1 MFISSIN
8 VFNVGVKPG
17 CSFDLTLACKLK
29 KLFFRMSWSNGAV
42 CPGGAKVRFVHFW
55 CPRFVTLANV
65 EYLEVLLDL
74 KIKFA
79 GAIETKKYDTN
90 P

>member
-1 MFISSIN
+1 MN
-8 VFNVGVKPG
+8 VMESLMVQ
-17 CSFDLTLACKLK
+17 CAAT
-29 KLFFRMSWSNGAV
+29 V
-42 CPGGAKVRFVHFW
+42 CPGGARVRFVHFW

-79 GAIETKKYDTN
+79 GAIETKKYETN
-90 P
+90 PMGSRSQKTEHNKKIKFF

>member
-1 MFISSIN
+1 
-8 VFNVGVKPG
+8 
-17 CSFDLTLACKLK
+17 
-29 KLFFRMSWSNGAV
+29 MSWSHGAV
-42 CPGGAKVRFVHFW
+42 CPGGARVRFVHFW

-79 GAIETKKYDTN
+79 GAIETKKYETN
-90 P
+90 PMGSRSQKQNTTKKSIFFKNEGCGLHNF